1 MLISEFD
8 CEAAENE
15 YVLRE
20 VRENNM
26 LSFEQDLNSCK
37 HPIMHEELHYYATCQ
52 KMNYPCCEWQHLKPS
67 VKNMA
72 SMFQEGGK
80 SHRLRALFPLL
91 TVVPVSRS
99 VKSSKENP
107 G

>member
-1 MLISEFD
+1 
-8 CEAAENE
+8 
-15 YVLRE
+15 
-20 VRENNM
+20 
-26 LSFEQDLNSCK
+26 
-37 HPIMHEELHYYATCQ
+37 
-52 KMNYPCCEWQHLKPS
+52 MNCPCYEWQHLKPS

-80 SHRLRALFPLL
+80 SHRLRALFFLL

-99 VKSSKENP
+99 VKLFKENP